1 MSGTPDD
8 PKQLTPPWGNT
19 SPYPY
24 GASTNYGAPPPYGPP
39 QGYYP
44 PSAPKPLSGLAVASV
59 VCGIANPVLCVGA
72 PLFAPLGLLLGGI
85 ALKQTDSSRSHRG
98 RGLAIAGM
106 VLNAFGLVIA
116 GLVVFYWATQ
126 IYTANANESVRQAG
140 KVDEDMYFIEE
151 RLRTYWRANGES
163 FGPGGPVLAGEKSRF
178 ARPPAN
184 GPKVRATPTVSD
196 LVVQDDL
203 QHPLAEF
210 SISPTGP
217 KSAVIRHAPT
227 GRELRISNI
236 DTRTSSVFF
245 GK

>member
-1 MSGTPDD
+1 MSKGQVPFGSLQWTP
-8 PKQLTPPWGNT
+8 
-19 SPYPY
+19 
-24 GASTNYGAPPPYGPP
+24 GASAASTALRALP
-39 QGYYP
+39 P
-44 PSAPKPLSGLAVASV
+44 PSAA
-59 VCGIANPVLCVGA
+59 
-72 PLFAPLGLLLGGI
+72 
-85 ALKQTDSSRSHRG
+85 
-98 RGLAIAGM
+98 
-106 VLNAFGLVIA
+106 
-116 GLVVFYWATQ
+116 
-126 IYTANANESVRQAG
+126 ESVRQAG

-217 KSAVIRHAPT
+217 KSAVIRHAPS
-227 GRELRISNI
+227 GRELRI
-236 DTRTSSVFF
+236 TPRCRRART
-245 GK
+245 